1 MYSLE
6 IRVFFVLLFAMIIT
20 EVDVV
25 ADAGGVNANT
35 NYNVYVV
42 VDVVI
47 VVGRHAPHGHFYCSG

>member
-1 MYSLE
+1 MMLA
-6 IRVFFVLLFAMIIT
+6 VMLLIFTIIT
-20 EVDVV
+20 QVDVV

-47 VVGRHAPHGHFYCSG
+47 VVGRHAPHGHYYCSG